1 MTQRVETIGDAT
13 LYLGLAVV
21 VLGVGRPRH
30 NFQILNPVV
39 GLVAVLV
46 VDDLVATKRP
56 SKVALHH
63 NAMFATAGVRPVPF
77 RSQRD
82 VAVGVV
88 RLAPPEMPVSLAAF
102 AYGFALQAAAAFR
115 DALAQRPSI
124 DGLFYAAVTS
134 ALPVMQPPAL
144 SGVSDNFKPPISVPG
159 QVGDLI
165 GAAVL

>member
-1 MTQRVETIGDAT
+1 MTSPVIIGDAT

-88 RLAPPEMPVSLAAF
+88 RLAPRKCQCPSPRLLTASRCRQPQLFVTRLRSAHPSTAF
-102 AYGFALQAAAAFR
+102 STPQSHR
-115 DALAQRPSI
+115 HCQ
-124 DGLFYAAVTS
+124 
-134 ALPVMQPPAL
+134 
-144 SGVSDNFKPPISVPG
+144 
-159 QVGDLI
+159 
-165 GAAVL
+165 